1 MIRRPP
7 RSTLSSSSAASD
19 VYKRQEYGGVSMSN
33 MADSERAIS
42 TEELLK
48 NQHWVLI
55 DGKVYDIEHFDT
67 HPGGMHILLQNS
79 AAHRHELSQ
88 VWKDYDIDCVE
99 QFDEIGHS
107 PKSRDQLGEFCV
119 GVHRRSEH
127 PI

>member
-1 MIRRPP
+1 
-7 RSTLSSSSAASD
+7 
-19 VYKRQEYGGVSMSN
+19 MSN

-67 HPGGMHILLQNS
+67 HPGDSGLAGPQVSRWNAHPAAEQCGPQTRAQPGLEGLRWCLHHAPLTILL
-79 AAHRHELSQ
+79 
-88 VWKDYDIDCVE
+88 DIDCVE

>member
-67 HPGGMHILLQNS
+67 HPGDSGLAGPQVSRWNAHP
-79 AAHRHELSQ
+79 AA
-88 VWKDYDIDCVE
+88 E
-99 QFDEIGHS
+99 QCGPQTRAQPGLEGL
-107 PKSRDQLGEFCV
+107 RY
-119 GVHRRSEH
+119 
-127 PI
+127 